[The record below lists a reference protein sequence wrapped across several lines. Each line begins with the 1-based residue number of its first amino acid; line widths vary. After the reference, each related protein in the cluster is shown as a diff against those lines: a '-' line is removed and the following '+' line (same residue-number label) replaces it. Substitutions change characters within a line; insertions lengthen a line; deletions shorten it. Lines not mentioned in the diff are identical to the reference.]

1 MLDAIVGARGL
12 TARLLRM
19 AIVLGVMSMTQAHA
33 RDATARDAR
42 DGADAVVA
50 VAPVARHFLTGT
62 IDGRDT
68 IVVNGQINTGD
79 DQAFIRLAS
88 GLDHALI
95 FLNGPGG
102 NMITALNIGR
112 YVRTRGWDTAVAEKQ
127 LCMSACAV
135 LWLAGT
141 NRYMA
146 DTALI
151 GFHAAYR
158 VEQDKAVES
167 SIGNA
172 LVGAYLNSLGLSDKA
187 VIYITYSPPEDI
199 QILTKADAR
208 AVGIE
213 AAPLPPGLAMLG
225 ASLADMPSAAADVAS
240 VLPRP
245 VDFARRAAKVRGFW
259 AAAHRDPD
267 RAAPVVARFKPRSSV
282 TVRRLVWSMK
292 LIWAEVEVGSGIGYV
307 LSTDIDLS

>member
-1 MLDAIVGARGL
+1 MLDDIAEARGL

-19 AIVLGVMSMTQAHA
+19 AVVLGVMWVTPAQA
-33 RDATARDAR
+33 RDAT
-42 DGADAVVA
+42 DGADAA
-50 VAPVARHFLTGT
+50 GTAAPVVRHFLTGK

-68 IVVNGQINTGD
+68 IVLNGQINTGD
-79 DQAFIRLAS
+79 DQEFIRLAS

-112 YVRTRGWDTAVAEKQ
+112 YVRTRGWDTAVADKQ
-127 LCMSACAV
+127 LCMSACAE

-141 NRYMA
+141 TRYMT

-151 GFHAAYR
+151 GFHAAYQ

-199 QILTKADAR
+199 QILTKADAI
-208 AVGIE
+208 AVGIDV
-213 AAPLPPGLAMLG
+213 APLPRGLATLG
-225 ASLADMPSAAADVAS
+225 TALADMPSAATDMAS
-240 VLPRP
+240 MPPRLVVLT
-245 VDFARRAAKVRGFW
+245 RRVAKVRDLW
-259 AAAHRDPD
+259 TTVHRDPD
-267 RAAPVVARFKPRSSV
+267 RAAPAMARLRPGSSV
-282 TVRRLVWSMK
+282 TVLRLLWSMK
-292 LIWAEVEVGSGIGYV
+292 LKWAEVEVGSDVGYV
-307 LSTDIDLS
+307 LNRDIDPS

>member
-1 MLDAIVGARGL
+1 MLDAIARVPGL

-19 AIVLGVMSMTQAHA
+19 AVVIGALWAAPAQAQGP
-33 RDATARDAR
+33 DAA
-42 DGADAVVA
+42 DGADAAGVA
-50 VAPVARHFLTGT
+50 AAAGRHFLVGK
-62 IDGRDT
+62 IDGRDA
-68 IVVNGQINTGD
+68 IVVNGQVNTGD
-79 DQAFIRLAS
+79 DQDFIRLAG

-112 YVRTRGWDTAVAEKQ
+112 YVRTRGWDTAVADKQ

-151 GFHAAYR
+151 GFHAAYQ

-187 VIYITYSPPEDI
+187 VIYLTYRPPEDI

-213 AAPLPPGLAMLG
+213 VAPLPPNLATLG
-225 ASLADMPSAAADVAS
+225 AALAATITPPPQWSIS
-240 VLPRP
+240 
-245 VDFARRAAKVRGFW
+245 G
-259 AAAHRDPD
+259 
-267 RAAPVVARFKPRSSV
+267 RSP
-282 TVRRLVWSMK
+282 K
-292 LIWAEVEVGSGIGYV
+292 
-307 LSTDIDLS
+307 